1 MDTLIPL
8 LTALWLGI
16 LCAISPCPLTT
27 NLAAMS
33 FIALRIAH
41 KRVVVLSGLLYTLG
55 RATAYI
61 AVSFL
66 IVRVMVNTP
75 LLSDFLQR
83 YMNKAMGI
91 LLIAVGVFLLG
102 RIKLNIPSLT
112 PSLGL
117 QRRLGSG
124 SLTGAFAL
132 GAIFALAFCPV
143 SAALFFGS
151 LIPMAFQAKSDIAL
165 PLIFGVGTAAPV
177 LCFAIL
183 IALGS
188 QYLTKV
194 YEGVSRIEGPA
205 RKITGSIFMAIGV
218 YYVLS
223 YNLEVL

>member
-1 MDTLIPL
+1 MDTSIPL

-41 KRVVVLSGLLYTLG
+41 KRVVVLSGLLYALG

-61 AVSFL
+61 AVSFF
-66 IVRVMVNTP
+66 IVRMMVNTP
-75 LLSDFLQR
+75 WMSDFLQR
-83 YMNKAMGI
+83 YMNKAMGF
-91 LLIAVGVFLLG
+91 LLIAVGVFLFG
-102 RIKLNIPSLT
+102 WIKLHIPRLT

-117 QRRLGSG
+117 QRKLGSG

-151 LIPMAFQAKSDIAL
+151 LIPIALQAKSDIAL
-165 PLIFGVGTAAPV
+165 PFVFGVGTAIPV
-177 LCFAIL
+177 LSFAIL

-205 RKITGSIFMAIGV
+205 RKITGGIFLAIGV

-223 YNLEVL
+223 YTLEVL